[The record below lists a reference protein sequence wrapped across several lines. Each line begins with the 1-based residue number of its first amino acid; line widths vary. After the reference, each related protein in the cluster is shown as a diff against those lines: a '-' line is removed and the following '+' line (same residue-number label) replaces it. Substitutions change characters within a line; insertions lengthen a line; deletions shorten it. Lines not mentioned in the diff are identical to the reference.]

1 MAASGLILGT
11 MKDSSLNEQL
21 SMFFIGDHGKKFE
34 ATNFGRLK
42 TGRIKPITAQ
52 EIVQKALGIPA
63 ELTAV
68 TNRPEGLFS
77 SVISARPL

>member
-34 ATNFGRLK
+34 ATDFGRLK
-42 TGRIKPITAQ
+42 TGRIETDYRSGDRV
-52 EIVQKALGIPA
+52 E
-63 ELTAV
+63 
-68 TNRPEGLFS
+68 
-77 SVISARPL
+77 SAGNTG